1 MKGII
6 FKVLLEMV
14 EDKFG
19 YEMVDTIIEESKLPN
34 DGAYTTVGTYP
45 HTEIVT
51 LVSNLSKHSNIEV
64 AKLLE
69 VFGEH
74 AFSIFAE
81 AYKQMFEGQNNA
93 FKFLSSVEGTIHVEV
108 LKLYPE
114 AQLPTLVTSSMNNNK
129 MVLIYKSTRAMS
141 DFAKGLIVGCLKHFN
156 EEASI
161 EDLPL
166 KEDQTEVQFTLT
178 IKK

>member
-6 FKVLLEMV
+6 FKEFLEMV

-34 DGAYTTVGTYP
+34 DGAYTSVGTYP
-45 HTEIVT
+45 HTEIVS
-51 LVSNLSKHSNIEV
+51 LVSNLSKHSNIEG

-74 AFSIFAE
+74 AFGIFSV
-81 AYKQMFEGQNNA
+81 AYKEMFKGHNNA

-114 AQLPTLVTSSMNNNK
+114 AELPTLVTSSMDNNK
-129 MVLIYKSTRAMS
+129 MVLLYKSTRAMS
-141 DFAKGLIVGCLKHFN
+141 DFAKGLILGCLKYFN
-156 EEASI
+156 EKATI

-166 KEDQTEVQFTLT
+166 KADQTEVQFTITL
-178 IKK
+178 KA